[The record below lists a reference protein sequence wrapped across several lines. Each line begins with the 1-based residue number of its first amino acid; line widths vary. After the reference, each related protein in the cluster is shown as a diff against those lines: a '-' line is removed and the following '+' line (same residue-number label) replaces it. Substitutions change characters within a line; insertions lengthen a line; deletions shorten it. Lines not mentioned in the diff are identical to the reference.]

1 MGTQSVFG
9 DHEKFKKKARNWA
22 LAFVFLFIGCFA
34 VAPLGASMIWIL
46 SGTTAYCLFM
56 SIYHYILSGQARYPY
71 RKRKVTATDR
81 EQQSYI
87 RFHLRML
94 LIILIGGVLLAMAA
108 WLFFK

>member
-1 MGTQSVFG
+1 MGTQFVFG

-22 LAFVFLFIGCFA
+22 LAFVFSFICCFA

-56 SIYHYILSGQARYPY
+56 SIYLYVLSVQSRYTY

-81 EQQSYI
+81 DQQSYI

-94 LIILIGGVLLAMAA
+94 LSILIGGTLLAMAA
-108 WLFFK
+108 WLFYK